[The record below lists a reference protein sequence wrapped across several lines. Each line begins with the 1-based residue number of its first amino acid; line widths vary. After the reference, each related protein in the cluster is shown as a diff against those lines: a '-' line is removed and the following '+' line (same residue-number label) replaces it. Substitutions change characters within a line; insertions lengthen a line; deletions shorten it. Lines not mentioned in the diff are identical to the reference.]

1 MEKNVLKHG
10 AKQRAAPGTRTGK
23 GLIQRVMNQLDA
35 SGVPIKR
42 ESAGGRVM
50 KWKAYGSRA
59 EWLQGR
65 RNRIGGSDA
74 AAVVG
79 ASPYMTN
86 TQLWEIKTGRRLPD
100 DISDNALVRYGT
112 EAEDHLRELFKL
124 DFPDYVVGYEP
135 NNLWLNEE
143 VPFAH
148 ASLDGW
154 LVDDKGR
161 KGILEIKT
169 ATITSAVQR
178 AKWQGS
184 IPQQYYCQVLHYLM
198 VTGFEFAILK
208 AQLKTQWP
216 SQLPEAKVQHYLI
229 ERSEVE
235 ADIEYLF
242 NAEKKFWQY
251 IQSGKRPPM
260 VLPEI

>member
-1 MEKNVLKHG
+1 
-10 AKQRAAPGTRTGK
+10 
-23 GLIQRVMNQLDA
+23 
-35 SGVPIKR
+35 
-42 ESAGGRVM
+42 M

-65 RNRIGGSDA
+65 KNRIGGSDA

-86 TQLWEIKTGRRLPD
+86 TQLWEIKTGRRVQD
-100 DISDNALVRYGT
+100 DISNNTLVRYGT

-124 DFPDYVVGYEP
+124 DFPDYVVEYEP
-135 NNLWLNEE
+135 NNLWLSDK

-178 AKWQGS
+178 AKWEDG

-216 SQLPEAKVQHYLI
+216 GQLPSLRTEHYLI
-229 ERSEVE
+229 ERSEVQQDIDYLRE
-235 ADIEYLF
+235 AE
-242 NAEKKFWQY
+242 ERFWYYVQKD
-251 IQSGKRPPM
+251 KRPPLI
-260 VLPEI
+260 LPEI